1 MDVPADTVFCAAELL
16 VCVHL
21 LPLDKGLQ
29 AGRNVRS
36 CVKKQRN
43 STYMRSIVRVHD

>member
-1 MDVPADTVFCAAELL
+1 MDVPVDIILCRAMLL
-16 VCVHL
+16 VCIHL

-29 AGRNVRS
+29 ANNSVRS

-43 STYMRSIVRVHD
+43 STYMRSIVRVHG